1 MLDPSKTLRE
11 QNDQV
16 KLLIVAFTICL
27 VVGVSIGLVYIY
39 TTESTSA
46 AGTIEHYRGSD
57 VTGDFDIPDKY
68 PKTFEGMLL
77 TTHTHVIAFAIIFLI
92 LGLFWAMN
100 SIVVGW
106 WKLFFLV
113 EPFVSV
119 LLTFLSLWGIRY
131 VSDSFSY
138 ISMVF
143 GILTYASFYLMA
155 WIILLDLL
163 NRQKR

>member
-46 AGTIEHYRGSD
+46 AGTIEHYRGSN

-119 LLTFLSLWGIRY
+119 LITFLSLWGIRY

-143 GILTYASFYLMA
+143 GILTYTSFYLMA

>member
-16 KLLIVAFTICL
+16 KLLIIAFTICL

-119 LLTFLSLWGIRY
+119 LITFLSLWGIRY

>member
-1 MLDPSKTLRE
+1 MLDPTKTLRE

-119 LLTFLSLWGIRY
+119 LITFLSLWGIRY

>member
-77 TTHTHVIAFAIIFLI
+77 TTHTHVIAFAIILLI

-119 LLTFLSLWGIRY
+119 LITFLSLWGIRY

-143 GILTYASFYLMA
+143 GILTYTSFYLMA

>member
-106 WKLFFLV
+106 WKLFFLG

-119 LLTFLSLWGIRY
+119 LITFLSLWGIRY

-143 GILTYASFYLMA
+143 GILTYTSFYLMA

>member
-1 MLDPSKTLRE
+1 MLDPTKTLRE

-16 KLLIVAFTICL
+16 KMLILAFSICL
-27 VVGVSIGLVYIY
+27 VVGVTIGLIYVYE
-39 TTESTSA
+39 TESTSA

-57 VTGDFDIPDKY
+57 VTGDFDIPEKY

-77 TTHTHVIAFAIIFLI
+77 ITHNHVIAFAIIFLI
-92 LGLFWAMN
+92 LGLLWAMN

-119 LLTFLSLWGIRY
+119 LITFLSLWGIRY

-143 GILTYASFYLMA
+143 GILTYTSFYLMA

>member
-119 LLTFLSLWGIRY
+119 LITFLSLWGIRY

-143 GILTYASFYLMA
+143 GILTYTSFYLMA

>member
-1 MLDPSKTLRE
+1 MVDPSKTLRE

-119 LLTFLSLWGIRY
+119 LITFLSLWGIRY

-143 GILTYASFYLMA
+143 GILTYTSFYLMA

>member
-77 TTHTHVIAFAIIFLI
+77 TTHIHVIAFAIIFLI

-119 LLTFLSLWGIRY
+119 LITFLSLWGIRY

-143 GILTYASFYLMA
+143 GILTYTSFYLMA

>member
-57 VTGDFDIPDKY
+57 VTGDFDIPYKY

-119 LLTFLSLWGIRY
+119 LITFLSLWGIRY

-143 GILTYASFYLMA
+143 GILTYTSFYLMA

>member
-1 MLDPSKTLRE
+1 MLDPTKTLRE
-11 QNDQV
+11 QNDHI

-119 LLTFLSLWGIRY
+119 LITFLSLWGIRY

-143 GILTYASFYLMA
+143 GILTYTSFYLMA

>member
-1 MLDPSKTLRE
+1 MLDPTKTLRE

-16 KLLIVAFTICL
+16 KLLIIAFTICL

-119 LLTFLSLWGIRY
+119 LITFLSLWGIRY

-143 GILTYASFYLMA
+143 GILTYTSFYLMA

>member
-1 MLDPSKTLRE
+1 MLDPTKTLRE
-11 QNDQV
+11 QNDHI

-119 LLTFLSLWGIRY
+119 LITFLSLWGIRY

-143 GILTYASFYLMA
+143 CILTYTSFYLMS
-155 WIILLDLL
+155 WIILLVLL

>member
-119 LLTFLSLWGIRY
+119 LITFLSLWGIRY
-131 VSDSFSY
+131 VSDSFSF

>member
-46 AGTIEHYRGSD
+46 AGTIEHYRGSN

-100 SIVVGW
+100 SIVIGW

-119 LLTFLSLWGIRY
+119 LITFLSLWGIRY

>member
-1 MLDPSKTLRE
+1 MLDPTKTLRE
-11 QNDQV
+11 QNDHV

-119 LLTFLSLWGIRY
+119 LITFLSLWGIRY

-143 GILTYASFYLMA
+143 GILTYTSFYLMA

>member
-68 PKTFEGMLL
+68 PKTFEGKLL

-119 LLTFLSLWGIRY
+119 LITFLSLWGIRY

-143 GILTYASFYLMA
+143 GILTYTSFYLMA

>member
-68 PKTFEGMLL
+68 PKTFESMLL

-119 LLTFLSLWGIRY
+119 LITFLSLWGIRY

-143 GILTYASFYLMA
+143 GILTYTSFYLMA

>member
-1 MLDPSKTLRE
+1 MLDPTKTLRE

-16 KLLIVAFTICL
+16 KMLILAFSICL
-27 VVGVSIGLVYIY
+27 VVGVTIGLVYVY
-39 TTESTSA
+39 ATESTTA
-46 AGTIEHYRGSD
+46 AGTVEHYRGSD
-57 VTGDFDIPDKY
+57 VADDFDIPEKY

-77 TTHTHVIAFAIIFLI
+77 ITHTHVIAFAITFLI

-119 LLTFLSLWGIRY
+119 LITFLSLWGIRY
-131 VSDSFSY
+131 ISDSFSY
-138 ISMVF
+138 LSVVF
-143 GILTYASFYLMA
+143 GVLTYASFYFMA
-155 WIILLDLL
+155 LIVLLEVLV
-163 NRQKR
+163 RQKH

>member
-39 TTESTSA
+39 TIESTSA

-119 LLTFLSLWGIRY
+119 LITFLSLWGIRY

-143 GILTYASFYLMA
+143 GILTYTSFYLMA

>member
-39 TTESTSA
+39 TTEATSA

-119 LLTFLSLWGIRY
+119 LITFLSLWGIRY
-131 VSDSFSY
+131 VSDSFSF

>member
-1 MLDPSKTLRE
+1 MLDPTKTLRE

-119 LLTFLSLWGIRY
+119 LITFLSLWGIRY

-143 GILTYASFYLMA
+143 GILTYTSFYLMA

>member
-16 KLLIVAFTICL
+16 KLLIIAFTICL

-119 LLTFLSLWGIRY
+119 LITFLSLWGIRY

-143 GILTYASFYLMA
+143 GILTYTSFYLMA

>member
-1 MLDPSKTLRE
+1 MLDPTKTLRE
-11 QNDQV
+11 QNYQV
-16 KLLIVAFTICL
+16 KMLILAFSICL
-27 VVGVSIGLVYIY
+27 VVGVTIGLIYVYE
-39 TTESTSA
+39 TESTSA

-57 VTGDFDIPDKY
+57 VTGDFDIPEKY

-77 TTHTHVIAFAIIFLI
+77 ITHNHVIAFAIIFLI
-92 LGLFWAMN
+92 LGLLWAMN

-119 LLTFLSLWGIRY
+119 LITFLSLWGIRY

-138 ISMVF
+138 LSVIF
-143 GILTYASFYLMA
+143 GVLTYASFYFMVLVIMLE
-155 WIILLDLL
+155 ILI
-163 NRQKR
+163 RQKH

>member
-46 AGTIEHYRGSD
+46 AGTIEHYRGSE
-57 VTGDFDIPDKY
+57 VTGDIDITDKY

-113 EPFVSV
+113 DPFVSV
-119 LLTFLSLWGIRY
+119 LITFLSLWGIRY

-143 GILTYASFYLMA
+143 GILTYTSFYLMA

>member
-1 MLDPSKTLRE
+1 MLDPTKTLRE

-16 KLLIVAFTICL
+16 KMLILAFSICL
-27 VVGVSIGLVYIY
+27 VVGVTIGLVYVY
-39 TTESTSA
+39 ATESTTA
-46 AGTIEHYRGSD
+46 AGTVEHYRGSD
-57 VTGDFDIPDKY
+57 VADDFDIPEKY

-77 TTHTHVIAFAIIFLI
+77 ITHTHVIAFAIIFLI
-92 LGLFWAMN
+92 LGLLWAMN

-119 LLTFLSLWGIRY
+119 LITFLSLWGIRY
-131 VSDSFSY
+131 ISDSFSY
-138 ISMVF
+138 MSVVF
-143 GILTYASFYLMA
+143 GVLTYASFYFMA
-155 WIILLDLL
+155 LIVMLEIL

>member
-11 QNDQV
+11 QNDHV

-119 LLTFLSLWGIRY
+119 LITFLSLWGIRY

-143 GILTYASFYLMA
+143 GILTYTSFYLMA

>member
-1 MLDPSKTLRE
+1 MLDLSKTLRE
-11 QNDQV
+11 QNDQA

-27 VVGVSIGLVYIY
+27 VVGISIGLVYIY

-119 LLTFLSLWGIRY
+119 LITFLSLWGIRY

-143 GILTYASFYLMA
+143 GILTYTSFYLMA

>member
-119 LLTFLSLWGIRY
+119 LITFLSLWGIRY

-143 GILTYASFYLMA
+143 GILTYTSFYLMA
-155 WIILLDLL
+155 WIILSDLL

>member
-113 EPFVSV
+113 EPFVSA
-119 LLTFLSLWGIRY
+119 LITFLSLWGIRY

-143 GILTYASFYLMA
+143 GILTYTSFYLMA

>member
-1 MLDPSKTLRE
+1 MLDPTKTLRE

-16 KLLIVAFTICL
+16 KILILAFLICL
-27 VVGVSIGLVYIY
+27 VVGVTIGLIYVYA
-39 TTESTSA
+39 TESTTA
-46 AGTIEHYRGSD
+46 AGTVEHYRGSD
-57 VTGDFDIPDKY
+57 VGEDFDIPEKY

-77 TTHTHVIAFAIIFLI
+77 ITHTHVIAFAIIFLI

-119 LLTFLSLWGIRY
+119 LITFLSLWGIRY

-138 ISMVF
+138 LSIIF
-143 GILTYASFYLMA
+143 GILTYASFYFIVL
-155 WIILLDLL
+155 IVVLEILI
-163 NRQKR
+163 RQKQ

>member
-1 MLDPSKTLRE
+1 MLDPTRTLRE

-16 KLLIVAFTICL
+16 KLLIIAFTICL

-119 LLTFLSLWGIRY
+119 LITFLSLWGIRY

-143 GILTYASFYLMA
+143 GILTYTSFYLMA

>member
-1 MLDPSKTLRE
+1 MLDPTKTLRE

-16 KLLIVAFTICL
+16 KMLIVAFTICL

-119 LLTFLSLWGIRY
+119 LITFLSLWGIRY

-143 GILTYASFYLMA
+143 GILTYTSFYLMA

>member
-1 MLDPSKTLRE
+1 MLDPTKTLRE
-11 QNDQV
+11 QNDHV

-119 LLTFLSLWGIRY
+119 LITFLSLWGIRY

>member
-46 AGTIEHYRGSD
+46 AGTIEHYRGSN

-113 EPFVSV
+113 EPFVAV
-119 LLTFLSLWGIRY
+119 LITFLSLWGIRY

-143 GILTYASFYLMA
+143 GILTYTSFYLMA